1 MVTLCN
7 LLFHVKST
15 LNSDQLAQDFSS
27 WILKISK
34 DRNAKILLGILS
46 QCLTVLIS
54 LLWIGGSNLCFHSPT
69 VHLSMKTGS
78 IFPIISSGKLK
89 LPLYP
94 PKPTADGIQ
103 HSIFRPS
110 YFVTEDKPIDQAWFI
125 LGTPG
130 SSQSPS
136 VLSYATSGFLHDPST
151 EGRNEADQ
159 SVALLLV
166 LLALSEDCLSPVFG
180 ISPAL
185 MAFERWQN
193 AALWRPCQLLA
204 PLNALHLGPRTDQ
217 GSNPASI
224 LFHNL

>member
-7 LLFHVKST
+7 LLFHAKST

-69 VHLSMKTGS
+69 EHLSMKTGS

-110 YFVTEDKPIDQAWFI
+110 YFVTEDKPTDQAWFI
-125 LGTPG
+125 LV
-130 SSQSPS
+130 Q
-136 VLSYATSGFLHDPST
+136 
-151 EGRNEADQ
+151 
-159 SVALLLV
+159 
-166 LLALSEDCLSPVFG
+166 LALPS
-180 ISPAL
+180 
-185 MAFERWQN
+185 
-193 AALWRPCQLLA
+193 
-204 PLNALHLGPRTDQ
+204 LHLFFLMPQ
-217 GSNPASI
+217 VASSMI
-224 LFHNL
+224 LPQKEGMRLTSL